1 LNPFCLARP
10 LRYASKGPARLIVLF
25 NGVKMDLTKENLQAC
40 VCHKPADRYV
50 SFDGI
55 DCDGNARLVMGF
67 IARNIAT
74 SDIEQPFWNYF
85 MAKRT
90 PKSGPAPDDLFL
102 VHSHINQIREF
113 FEECGD
119 QEALDLLFKVEEE
132 CC

>member
-1 LNPFCLARP
+1 MDTALDRQ
-10 LRYASKGPARLIVLF
+10 PACGCSR
-25 NGVKMDLTKENLQAC
+25 NT
-40 VCHKPADRYV
+40 DRYV

-55 DCDGNARLVMGF
+55 DCAGNARRVMDM
-67 IARNIAT
+67 IARNIVA
-74 SDIEQPFWNYF
+74 SGREQPFWNYF

-113 FEECGD
+113 FEECHD
-119 QEALDLLFKVEEE
+119 QEALELLFQVEEE

>member
-1 LNPFCLARP
+1 MEGNQA
-10 LRYASKGPARLIVLF
+10 
-25 NGVKMDLTKENLQAC
+25 GVA
-40 VCHKPADRYV
+40 VCGCKKDRYV

-55 DCDGNARLVMGF
+55 DCAGNARRIMEY
-67 IARNIAT
+67 IERNIVA
-74 SDIEQPFWNYF
+74 SGQEQPFWRYF

-90 PKSGPAPDDLFL
+90 PRSGPAPDDLFL

-119 QEALDLLFKVEEE
+119 EAALALLFQVEEE